1 LEAVA
6 VYRQERIKK
15 KLERDLEQGRLAPSL
30 IFHGLPGVGKE
41 RMAFYLAQS
50 ILCRE
55 SGRGACGEC
64 LSCRKVSKLLHPDVQ
79 WLFPKPGSV
88 DDDELEKIIDRK
100 SRKDFYKPAFGKT
113 SSHAIDAI
121 RRLRIISSKRPYE
134 GNSKVFIVT
143 EGDRMTVEAS
153 NAFLKLLEEPPDDT
167 VILMTTSRLHAL
179 LPTIR
184 SRCEEIR
191 FSPIPLDELKKIL
204 VEDLEISAEIA
215 DQLSRFSE
223 GSLGRVV
230 MARQQV
236 GKDGWD
242 DAWQIFQLASLGS
255 EGDIFEYVTTGPLK
269 GDREK
274 IRLALEV
281 LISLLRDLLAVTL
294 DLGKDDLIN
303 VSRYDLFKDCG
314 ELKLN
319 GVIRS
324 IKLVEEQ
331 RRLLDRNINSSILL
345 WHLLHNMSLNLK
357 AV

>member
-1 LEAVA
+1 MEAVS

-15 KLERDLEQGRLAPSL
+15 RLERDLEQGRLAPSL
-30 IFHGLPGVGKE
+30 IFHGLPGIGKE

-50 ILCRE
+50 ILCIE
-55 SGRGACGEC
+55 SESGACGEC
-64 LSCRKVSKLLHPDVQ
+64 FSCRKVSRLLHPDVQ

-100 SRKDFYKPAFGKT
+100 SREDFYKPVFGKS

-121 RRLRIISSKRPYE
+121 RRLRTISSKSPYE
-134 GNSKVFIVT
+134 GDSKVFIIT
-143 EGDRMTVEAS
+143 EVDRMTVEAA

-191 FSPIPLDELKKIL
+191 FSPIPLGELRKIL
-204 VEDLEISAEIA
+204 VEDLGISPEIA

-223 GSLGRVV
+223 GSLGRVIV
-230 MARQQV
+230 ARQRE

-255 EGDIFEYVTTGPLK
+255 EGDILEYVATAPLK

-274 IRLALEV
+274 IRLMLEA
-281 LISLLRDLLAVTL
+281 LISLLRDLMAVTL
-294 DLGKDDLIN
+294 DLGKGDLIN
-303 VSRYDLFKDCG
+303 VSRYDLFKDYG
-314 ELKLN
+314 ELALS

-345 WHLLHNMSLNLK
+345 WHLLHKMSLELK